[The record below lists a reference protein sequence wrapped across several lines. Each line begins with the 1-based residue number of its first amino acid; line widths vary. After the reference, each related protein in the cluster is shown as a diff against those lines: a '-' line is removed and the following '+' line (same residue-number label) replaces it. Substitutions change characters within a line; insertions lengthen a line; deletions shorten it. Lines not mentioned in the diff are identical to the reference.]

1 MNTSRMRTIDFY
13 LGGAT
18 CSLLDIY
25 ERIRRI
31 FVRTATPTRIRNI
44 LVMKYLGMGSILLA
58 TPTLRELR
66 KAYPECRIVFLTFEG
81 NARLAE
87 RLGVID
93 EVRSLRTSSFPVF
106 ARDVLSTLARLRKER
121 FDLVLD
127 LEFFARFSTMVS
139 YLSGAPLRIGY
150 YLPALWR
157 GHLSTHSIHFNPYR
171 HVTEVFAAQ
180 LAPLGLTVTDFTLM
194 PPDVSGNARRRV
206 AALLRESGVGAED
219 RIIAVNVNASDLSRE
234 RRWPLKHFVSLLTAA
249 ARPGR
254 RFILVGSSDEA
265 TYVGGLHA
273 KLPGDVQKKVLDL
286 AGRLSLD
293 ELIAL
298 LKNADLFITNDSGPL
313 HIATA
318 LGVPTVSFFG
328 PETPGLF
335 GPIGPDHT
343 TFYAGLYCSPCLNVY
358 NAKRAMC
365 NGDNQCMQAISADG
379 VIKRLKEK
387 NVL

>member
-1 MNTSRMRTIDFY
+1 MRTIDFY

-139 YLSGAPLRIGY
+139 YLSGAPLRIG
-150 YLPALWR
+150 
-157 GHLSTHSIHFNPYR
+157 
-171 HVTEVFAAQ
+171 
-180 LAPLGLTVTDFTLM
+180 
-194 PPDVSGNARRRV
+194 
-206 AALLRESGVGAED
+206 
-219 RIIAVNVNASDLSRE
+219 
-234 RRWPLKHFVSLLTAA
+234 
-249 ARPGR
+249 
-254 RFILVGSSDEA
+254 
-265 TYVGGLHA
+265 
-273 KLPGDVQKKVLDL
+273 
-286 AGRLSLD
+286 
-293 ELIAL
+293 
-298 LKNADLFITNDSGPL
+298 
-313 HIATA
+313 
-318 LGVPTVSFFG
+318 
-328 PETPGLF
+328 
-335 GPIGPDHT
+335 
-343 TFYAGLYCSPCLNVY
+343 
-358 NAKRAMC
+358 
-365 NGDNQCMQAISADG
+365 
-379 VIKRLKEK
+379 
-387 NVL
+387 